1 VLAVTTSM
9 DLSCVDADGCK
20 GGVIQWA
27 FDYVTMNEGINTA
40 AVYPYVGRASA
51 VLHVNA
57 NDSLINA

>member
-1 VLAVTTSM
+1 M